1 MMPFFFRGMV
11 KIRFSYGPENYFHAM
26 TTLRIIDDTSHD
38 AAFNMAEDRRLL
50 DSCVQHDAV
59 VLRLYSWD
67 PPAVSLG
74 CMQNPEQTL
83 DIKRLSDAG
92 FGWIVRPTGG
102 RAILHHDDL
111 TYCIVFP
118 KRVAAMGSTV
128 AESYAV
134 ISRCLQ
140 RGCALAGITTQAHD
154 SVLDSR
160 EVRRKIKLPCFLA
173 PNRDEIMARGR
184 KLAGSAQKRTA
195 LAVLQHGSVP
205 LSGAFRELPE
215 FMRISDSERCAQKR
229 LLERKC
235 ACVRDFAP
243 EMSMGRFRECIRRG
257 FVEELGLVLDD

>member
-1 MMPFFFRGMV
+1 MV

-83 DIKRLSDAG
+83 DLDSLRVAG

-215 FMRISDSERCAQKR
+215 FMRISESERRAQKR

>member
-1 MMPFFFRGMV
+1 
-11 KIRFSYGPENYFHAM
+11 M
-26 TTLRIIDDTSHD
+26 TMLRIIDDTSHD
-38 AAFNMAEDRRLL
+38 AAFNMAEDLRLL
-50 DSCVQHDAV
+50 DSCVEDEAV

-74 CMQNPEQTL
+74 CMQKPEQTL
-83 DIKRLSDAG
+83 DLESLRAAG
-92 FGWIVRPTGG
+92 FGWVVRPTGG

-118 KRVAAMGSTV
+118 KRIAAMGSSV

-140 RGCALAGITTQAHD
+140 RGCTLAGIATQAHD

-173 PNRDEIMARGR
+173 PNRDEIMAGGH

-195 LAVLQHGSVP
+195 RAVLQHGSVP

-215 FMRISDSERCAQKR
+215 FMRISDSERRAQKR
-229 LLERKC
+229 LLARKC
-235 ACVRDFAP
+235 ACVRDIVP

-257 FVEELGLVLDD
+257 FVEELGFEVIDIPVASVGSS